1 MSCGWRS
8 YTRCVTLWLEDVVPG
23 TELRVVVGGKTQDVT
38 LIISTELSAVKLAE
52 ATSALL
58 RLDNNPSGAATF

>member
-1 MSCGWRS
+1 M
-8 YTRCVTLWLEDVVPG
+8 VPG
-23 TELRVVVGGKTQDVT
+23 TELWVVVGGKTQDVT